1 MNKANGITY
10 GGLQIHTAY
19 REPGEPICIGDKSGL
34 STIFK
39 TLAGRSI
46 EIYTYDGYITGIRV
60 CYFDH
65 DRTIIEAEVGEVP
78 ELDPDME
85 EDVERL

>member
-46 EIYTYDGYITGIRV
+46 EIYT
-60 CYFDH
+60 
-65 DRTIIEAEVGEVP
+65 
-78 ELDPDME
+78 
-85 EDVERL
+85 